1 MRGAVR
7 QGSGGAQYAAD
18 AESRGKARL
27 EDTRLCCLTFTP
39 PRLRRFGT
47 SQTHKLPLFNCSMR
61 RFVSR
66 RCGHLLAAAALALA
80 ACPAS
85 GIPTY
90 VYTDALA
97 PGWTAQTYTA
107 GSGVVNT
114 NQSAVTHVNSASAI
128 SAQLK
133 PYGTLILLAPSPDA
147 LLSTAALAFYV
158 LFSAPSSGA
167 ALGIS
172 IATWLG
178 TTSSPIATLCSVRPS
193 TTSSGA
199 TATPSLGAGSCTSS
213 DPDGEG
219 WVRIQ
224 VNVSAFA
231 TSGYSMFEF
240 SDTSGKGVSVALD
253 DIVLL
258 SAADVAQS
266 TDAATPLGSPP
277 NATTQCLEQLTTF
290 LYECTIPPS
299 NACCVTYAAFNAARC
314 TCVGAVRAAGGP
326 DLALAPLLAEPAV
339 CNIPSLV
346 LQDSPVCF
354 QQPNVSTGA
363 GQVVNVLQA
372 GAAPPPPPIAAA
384 PAPAALSSSFE
395 LRQNQTAT
403 TGNSSISS
411 TAGGASNKNAAR
423 LRLVGPYIAI
433 VAGWTLA
440 TAAAVWLMARRVER
454 MLRLGTA
461 DDGLATEERLLK
473 PLLASK

>member
-1 MRGAVR
+1 
-7 QGSGGAQYAAD
+7 
-18 AESRGKARL
+18 
-27 EDTRLCCLTFTP
+27 
-39 PRLRRFGT
+39 
-47 SQTHKLPLFNCSMR
+47 MR

-277 NATTQCLEQLTTF
+277 NATSQCLEQLTTF